1 MKLITIATPTRT
13 SRSAFC
19 PHGFVFSGHSIM
31 WDHTVCGLLWLAL
44 FTSHNASQ
52 AYPCCNID
60 QYFISCSC
68 WIMFCFM
75 DIPYFTYPSAWLLC
89 FSFIHLVFCMW
100 PCFERECAK
109 PLQSCPSNYR
119 IPWTLACQAPLSTG
133 FSRQEYWSGK
143 PFPSPGNFPDPG
155 IVSCIDRR
163 ASLPL
168 APPGKSLREWVQE
181 FFHLSH

>member
-1 MKLITIATPTRT
+1 MDLSSPDIP
-13 SRSAFC
+13 C
-19 PHGFVFSGHSIM
+19 M

-89 FSFIHLVFCMW
+89 FSFIHLVFCLW
-100 PCFERECAK
+100 PCFERVCAK
-109 PLQSCPSNYR
+109 PLQSFPSNYR
-119 IPWTLACQAPLSTG
+119 TPWTLACQAPLSMG
-133 FSRQEYWSGK
+133 FSRKEYWSGK

-163 ASLPL
+163 ALY
-168 APPGKSLREWVQE
+168 
-181 FFHLSH
+181 H

>member
-1 MKLITIATPTRT
+1 MDLSSPDIP
-13 SRSAFC
+13 C
-19 PHGFVFSGHSIM
+19 M

-89 FSFIHLVFCMW
+89 FSFIHLVFCLW
-100 PCFERECAK
+100 PCFERVCAK
-109 PLQSCPSNYR
+109 PLQSFPSNYR
-119 IPWTLACQAPLSTG
+119 TPWTLACQAPLSME
-133 FSRQEYWSGK
+133 FSWPRDCLLHWQAG
-143 PFPSPGNFPDPG
+143 
-155 IVSCIDRR
+155 
-163 ASLPL
+163 SLPL
-168 APPGKSLREWVQE
+168 VPPGKSLREWVQE